1 MKVKRLAAAT
11 AGLLLTAAAI
21 GAPSRPTIPLFD
33 AATIAGRC
41 DTELAK
47 ARATKK
53 AIEAK
58 KDTDVFADWNRLSIQ
73 VQDFGYPVYL
83 LQSVAT
89 DKATRDAAQACLEK
103 LLPFETE
110 MAQSEPLYRRVR
122 AVKPKDAIDQTFK
135 QDLIE
140 KFEDGGATLP
150 PDKRKRAQEIA
161 DEIDRLGL
169 QFSKN
174 VNEDPTTVVLTPAE
188 AAGMPEA
195 WLAARKRDA
204 NGNLVLGLDYPTIV
218 PFLQNATSEAA
229 RRKVWMAKNREGG
242 EQNLV
247 LLDRALKLRYELAQL
262 HSVPDFATYAVKR
275 RMAQTPAAVNE
286 FLGKVQAAVDEL
298 EERELAEL
306 RADKAKFTGTDPAM
320 PMLYRWDVA
329 FHQERVRR
337 ARFKIDQ
344 EALRAYFPTDK
355 SVLYT
360 LKLAE
365 RLYGIKFV
373 ERKVLVWHED
383 VRYFDV
389 FERVPEKNAP
399 GISSAG
405 KTGAFIG
412 GVYLDLYPREGKY
425 NHAAAFPVRP
435 GSTLVHRTP
444 ISVLVTNF
452 DRKGLN
458 HNELETLLHEF
469 GHVLHGVLSKTRYA
483 DQSGTSVKRDF
494 VEAPSQMFEEWAR
507 REEALKLF
515 AEICPECPRLT
526 RAQIEQLD
534 SARKHGQGIQYAR
547 QRLYAA
553 YDMKLHTAVPPAA
566 MATWAELEGT
576 TRLGHV
582 DGSLLPASFGH
593 LMSGYAAGYYGYMWS
608 QVLALDMLS
617 AFDGKLMSADVGR
630 RYRQT
635 ILASGGQRPP
645 QALVEAFLGRKP
657 NSDAFYAEITGR
669 R

>member
-1 MKVKRLAAAT
+1 MKLKQLVASTASALVIGTAVAAPT
-11 AGLLLTAAAI
+11 
-21 GAPSRPTIPLFD
+21 RPLIPLLD

-41 DTELAK
+41 DTELAR
-47 ARATKK
+47 ARAAKK
-53 AIEAK
+53 AIESKNGA
-58 KDTDVFADWNRLSIQ
+58 DVFADWNRVSMQ
-73 VQDFGYPVYL
+73 VADFGYPVYL
-83 LQSVAT
+83 LKNVAT
-89 DKATRDAAQACLEK
+89 DQSTRDAAQTCLEK

-122 AVKPKDAIDQTFK
+122 AVKPKDAIDRTFK

-150 PDKRKRAQEIA
+150 PDKRKRAQENV
-161 DEIDRLGL
+161 DEIERLSL

-174 VNEDPTTVVLTPAE
+174 VNEDPTTVVLAPAD

-204 NGNLVLGLDYPTIV
+204 NGNLVLGLDTPTVV

-242 EQNLV
+242 EQNLP

-262 HSVPDFATYAVKR
+262 HAMPDFATYTIKR
-275 RMAQTPAAVNE
+275 RMAQTPGAVNE
-286 FLGKVQAAVDEL
+286 FLGKVQAAVDKVEA
-298 EERELAEL
+298 RELAEL
-306 RADKAKFTGTDPAM
+306 RADKAKFTGTDPAS
-320 PMLYRWDVA
+320 PRLYRWDLA

-337 ARFKIDQ
+337 ERFKVDQ

-365 RLYGIKFV
+365 RLYGISFV
-373 ERKVLVWHED
+373 ERKVPVWHED

-389 FERVPEKNAP
+389 FEQAGRSASGK
-399 GISSAG
+399 SSSG
-405 KTGAFIG
+405 RPGAFVG
-412 GVYLDLYPREGKY
+412 GIYLDLYPRDGKY
-425 NHAAAFPVRP
+425 NHAAVFPVRP
-435 GSTLVHRTP
+435 GSTLARRTP

-452 DRKGLN
+452 NRKGLD
-458 HNELETLLHEF
+458 HDELETLLHEF

-515 AEICPECPRLT
+515 TEICPECPRLSS
-526 RAQIEQLD
+526 AQIHQLD
-534 SARKHGQGIQYAR
+534 ASRKYGQGIQYAR
-547 QRLYAA
+547 QREFAA
-553 YDMKLHTAVPPAA
+553 YDMKLHTGSPPPA
-566 MATWAELEGT
+566 MATWAEQEGK

-582 DGSLLPASFGH
+582 DGSIFPAGFGH
-593 LMSGYAAGYYGYMWS
+593 LLGGYAAGYYGYMWS
-608 QVLALDMLS
+608 QVMALDMLS
-617 AFDGKLMSADVGR
+617 AFDGKLLSADVGR
-630 RYRQT
+630 RYRRT
-635 ILASGGQRPP
+635 ILESGGQRPP
-645 QALVEAFLGRKP
+645 LTLVESFLGRKP

>member
-1 MKVKRLAAAT
+1 MKFEHRATAT
-11 AGLLLTAAAI
+11 AGVLVIAAAI

-33 AATIAGRC
+33 AATITGRC
-41 DTELAK
+41 ENELAN
-47 ARATKK
+47 ARTTKK
-53 AIEAK
+53 AIESK
-58 KDTDVFADWNRLSIQ
+58 KDAGVFADWNWLSMR
-73 VQDFGYPVYL
+73 VADFGYPVYL

-110 MAQSEPLYRRVR
+110 MAQSVPLYRRVR
-122 AVKPKDAIDQTFK
+122 AVKPRDAIDQTFK

-161 DEIDRLGL
+161 DELERLSL

-174 VNEDPTTVVLTPAE
+174 VNEDPTTVVLAPAE
-188 AAGMPEA
+188 ATGMPEA

-204 NGNLVLGLDYPTIV
+204 NGNLVLGLDYPTVV
-218 PFLQNATSEAA
+218 PFMQNATSEAA
-229 RRKVWMAKNREGG
+229 RRKVWMAKNRQGG
-242 EQNLV
+242 EQNLP
-247 LLDRALKLRYELAQL
+247 LLDRALKLRHELAQL
-262 HSVPDFATYAVKR
+262 HGMPDFATYAVKR
-275 RMAQTPAAVNE
+275 RMAQTPAVVNE
-286 FLGKVQAAVDEL
+286 FLGKVQAAVDEV
-298 EERELAEL
+298 EARELAEL
-306 RADKAKFTGTDPAM
+306 RADKAKFTGTDPAS

-337 ARFKIDQ
+337 TRFQIDQ
-344 EALRAYFPTDK
+344 EVLRAYFPTDK

-365 RLYGIKFV
+365 RLYGITFV
-373 ERKVLVWHED
+373 ERKVPVWHED
-383 VRYFDV
+383 VQYFDV
-389 FERVPEKNAP
+389 FERALGK
-399 GISSAG
+399 SATG
-405 KTGAFIG
+405 RTGAFIG

-425 NHAAAFPVRP
+425 SHARAFPVRP
-435 GSTLVHRTP
+435 GSTLAQRTP

-452 DRKGLN
+452 NRKGLN
-458 HNELETLLHEF
+458 HDELETLLREF
-469 GHVLHGVLSKTRYA
+469 GHVLHGVLSKTRYV

-494 VEAPSQMFEEWAR
+494 VEAPSQMFEEWGR
-507 REEALKLF
+507 REEALRLF

-526 RAQIEQLD
+526 SAQIEQLD
-534 SARKHGQGIQYAR
+534 SSRKYGQGILYAR
-547 QRLYAA
+547 QREYAA
-553 YDMKLHTAVPPAA
+553 YDMKLHIGAPPAA
-566 MATWAELEGT
+566 MATWAELEGR

-582 DGSLLPASFGH
+582 DGSLFPASFGH

-617 AFDGKLMSADVGR
+617 AFDGKLMSAEVGR

-635 ILASGGQRPP
+635 ILASGGQRHP

-657 NSDAFYAEITGR
+657 TSDAFYAEITGR

>member
-1 MKVKRLAAAT
+1 MRLARWAASA
-11 AGLLLTAAAI
+11 AGTLALSAAI
-21 GAPSRPTIPLFD
+21 AAPARPTIPLFD

-41 DTELAK
+41 GAELAK
-47 ARATKK
+47 VRATKK
-53 AIEAK
+53 AIESKQGA
-58 KDTDVFADWNRLSIQ
+58 DVFADWNRLSIQ
-73 VQDFGYPVYL
+73 FADFAYPVYL
-83 LQSVAT
+83 LQHVAT
-89 DKATRDAAQACLEK
+89 DKATRDAAQSCLEK

-122 AVKPKDAIDQTFK
+122 AVKPKDAIDQTFR

-161 DEIDRLGL
+161 DEIERLDL
-169 QFSKN
+169 QYSKN

-195 WLAARKRDA
+195 WLTARKRDA
-204 NGNLVLGLDYPTIV
+204 GGNLVLGLDYPTVI
-218 PFLQNATSEAA
+218 PFLQNATSDTA
-229 RRKVWMAKNREGG
+229 RRKVWLAKNREGG
-242 EQNLV
+242 EQNLP

-262 HSVPDFATYAVKR
+262 HGLPDFATYALKR

-286 FLGKVQAAVDEL
+286 FLGKVQAAVDEV
-298 EERELAEL
+298 EARELAEL
-306 RADKAKFTGTDPAM
+306 RADKAKFTGTDPAL
-320 PMLYRWDVA
+320 PMLYRWDLA
-329 FHQERVRR
+329 FHQERIRR
-337 ARFKIDQ
+337 ARFQIDQ

-355 SVLYT
+355 SVLYG

-365 RLYGIKFV
+365 RLYGIAFV
-373 ERKVLVWHED
+373 ERKVAAWHDD

-389 FERVPEKNAP
+389 FERSVEKN
-399 GISSAG
+399 SAA
-405 KTGAFIG
+405 KSGAFIG

-425 NHAAAFPVRP
+425 NHAAAFPVRA
-435 GSTLVHRTP
+435 GSTLAQRTP

-452 DRKGLN
+452 NRKGLD
-458 HNELETLLHEF
+458 HDELETLLHEF

-483 DQSGTSVKRDF
+483 DHSGTSVKRDF

-507 REEALKLF
+507 REAALKLF

-526 RAQIEQLD
+526 REQIDQLD
-534 SARKHGQGIQYAR
+534 SARKYGQGTRFAR
-547 QRLYAA
+547 QREYAA
-553 YDMKLHTAVPPAA
+553 YDMKLHTGVPPAP
-566 MATWAELEGT
+566 MATWAELESK

-582 DGSLLPASFGH
+582 EGSLFPASFGH
-593 LMSGYAAGYYGYMWS
+593 LMGGYAAGYYGYMWS
-608 QVLALDMLS
+608 QVLGLDMLS
-617 AFDGKLMSADVGR
+617 AFDGNLMSADVGR

-635 ILASGGQRPP
+635 ILAAGGQRPP

-657 NSDAFYAEITGR
+657 SSDAFYAEITGR